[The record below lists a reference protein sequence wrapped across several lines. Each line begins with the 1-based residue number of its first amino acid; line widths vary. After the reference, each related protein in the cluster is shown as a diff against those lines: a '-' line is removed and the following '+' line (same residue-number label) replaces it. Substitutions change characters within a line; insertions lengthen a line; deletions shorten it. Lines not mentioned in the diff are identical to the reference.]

1 MTGIVNEAYNFDEL
15 INNLE
20 LPNFKSVIDDCITYA
35 IEYDVFVKLKT
46 YSLLIISTIQYLALV
61 FNT

>member
-20 LPNFKSVIDDCITYA
+20 LPNFKSVIDDCITYT
-35 IEYDVFVKLKT
+35 IE
-46 YSLLIISTIQYLALV
+46 
-61 FNT
+61 